1 MSEGT
6 TATHVG
12 DASASASSHAAN
24 QDGGELI
31 DFLRPASAGQT
42 VRYADVARPSR
53 PDNDLPVAYVPDQ
66 ENELP
71 SRSVTAFPPPDTVCL
86 QMKSSMP

>member
-12 DASASASSHAAN
+12 DVSASASSHAAN
-24 QDGGELI
+24 QDGVELT
-31 DFLRPASAGQT
+31 DFLRPASAGQN
-42 VRYADVARPSR
+42 VGYADVARPSR

-71 SRSVTAFPPPDTVCL
+71 SRPLTALFTPDTVCL
-86 QMKSSMP
+86 HMKFLML